1 MQKHIRSKSKVHT
14 ERRKAKKSSS
24 QVTTYFSEMDD
35 VLFNEMLQQVRML
48 MGFRG
53 ECGSYELRQQFRN
66 VSTKMISDFLLLAI
80 KRGIIKEGPIGT
92 FVLNGK
98 A

>member
-1 MQKHIRSKSKVHT
+1 MKVQTKTKKT
-14 ERRKAKKSSS
+14 ES
-24 QVTTYFSEMDD
+24 QVTTHFSEMDD

-53 ECGSYELRQQFRN
+53 ECGSYELRKQFRN
-66 VSTKMISDFLLLAI
+66 VSIKMINDFLLLAI